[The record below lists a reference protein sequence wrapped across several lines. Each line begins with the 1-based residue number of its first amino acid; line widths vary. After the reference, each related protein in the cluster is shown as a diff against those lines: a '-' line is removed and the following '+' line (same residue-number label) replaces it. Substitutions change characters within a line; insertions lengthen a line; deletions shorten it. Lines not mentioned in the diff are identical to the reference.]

1 MLLPPR
7 PPAPLDSPCT
17 KVCRIDVA
25 SGLCEGCAR
34 TLDEIATW
42 GSMSDAA
49 RRLVA
54 QQLPARRAVLVPFDP
69 PT

>member
-1 MLLPPR
+1 MN
-7 PPAPLDSPCT
+7 T
-17 KVCRIDVA
+17 A
-25 SGLCEGCAR
+25 SGLCEGCGR

-54 QQLPARRAVLVPFDP
+54 QQLPARLDALVTSKP

>member
-1 MLLPPR
+1 MPLPPR
-7 PPAPLDSPCT
+7 PPAPLASPCT